1 MTEIIAV
8 PALWVVC
15 GVFAG
20 VVASSKGRSGC
31 GWFIAG
37 LVFGPIGLIAAGCMS
52 KYEPFDPVAHPEQ
65 IICSKE
71 RPAALS
77 CDAYIQGKD
86 GMWYQTSQVAATPG
100 GLLALVEARKKAQ
113 VKIKTEE
120 TKTCPFCAETIK
132 AAAKVCRFCGRDL
145 PADSGPS
152 DFTFSEPKEHDK
164 S

>member
-1 MTEIIAV
+1 MIELITIPI
-8 PALWVVC
+8 LWVVC
-15 GVFAG
+15 GFFAG
-20 VVASSKGRSGC
+20 LVASSKGRSGC

-65 IICSKE
+65 IVWSKE
-71 RPAALS
+71 RPTALS

-113 VKIKTEE
+113 AKIQPEE

-132 AAAKVCRFCGRDL
+132 AAAKVCRFCGREL
-145 PADSGPS
+145 PADSEPN
-152 DFTFSEPKEHDK
+152 DFMFSKQDAPDK